1 VITELER
8 SSAERIGDGPRLYL
22 VHNDPLEELLFD
34 RNLVGAGF
42 RRACLRSSRC
52 FIAHL
57 ADELSPD
64 ETAELV
70 ILSKGLTYQLAEA
83 VSAETGHNLPTNL
96 IATSRTAVAHDTAR
110 IEVPYCCFEAPAET
124 LLIGDTVASGETIIT
139 ALRRFLDVH
148 PLRRVFVIS
157 YAGTLVGATR
167 IAEFCADRGIE
178 ATFLYGLAAF
188 GLGDNGFD
196 LSFLHPE
203 TVTRP
208 GYAARAREQF
218 SGRPVSAVGWDF
230 GSQSMAPRKYRHLTW
245 VESQVWGLTGA
256 ECLKVAE
263 APDDWSDLVHE
274 RAAYEHA
281 LLTGE
286 AGSAGSFDQYR
297 GR

>member
-1 VITELER
+1 MITELER
-8 SSAERIGDGPRLYL
+8 SSAELIRDDPRLYL
-22 VHNDPLEELLFD
+22 VHNDALESLLFD
-34 RNLVGAGF
+34 RNLMGTGF
-42 RRACLRSSRC
+42 RAACLRSSRW

-57 ADELSPD
+57 ADEYRPE

-70 ILSKGLTYQLAEA
+70 ILSKGLAYRLAEA
-83 VSAETGHNLPTNL
+83 VPAETGHNLPTNL

-148 PLRRVFVIS
+148 PLRRVFVLS
-157 YAGTLVGATR
+157 YAGTLAGATR
-167 IAEFCADRGIE
+167 IAEFCTNRGIE

-196 LSFLHPE
+196 LSFLHPD
-203 TVTRP
+203 TVTRAH
-208 GYAARAREQF
+208 YVERAREQF

-230 GSQSMAPRKYRHLTW
+230 GSQSMAPRKYRHLSW
-245 VESQVWGLTGA
+245 VESEIWNLTGA
-256 ECLKVAE
+256 DCFEVAE
-263 APDDWSDLVHE
+263 PPGDWSELAHE

-281 LLTGE
+281 LPHV
-286 AGSAGSFDQYR
+286 SARTDT
-297 GR
+297 

>member
-1 VITELER
+1 MITELER
-8 SSAERIGDGPRLYL
+8 SSAELVGDDPRLYL
-22 VHNDPLEELLFD
+22 VHNEALEDLLFD
-34 RNLVGAGF
+34 RNLMGAGF
-42 RRACLRSSRC
+42 RAACLRSSRW

-57 ADELSPD
+57 ADEYLSE

-70 ILSKGLTYQLAEA
+70 ILSKGLAYQLAEA

-110 IEVPYCCFEAPAET
+110 IDVPYCCFEAPAET

-167 IAEFCADRGIE
+167 IAEFCTSQGIE

-196 LSFLHPE
+196 LSFLHPD
-203 TVTRP
+203 TITRAR
-208 GYAARAREQF
+208 YAERAREQF
-218 SGRPVSAVGWDF
+218 AGRPVSAVGWDF
-230 GSQSMAPRKYRHLTW
+230 GSQAMAPRKYRHLSW
-245 VESQVWGLTGA
+245 VESEIWDLTG
-256 ECLKVAE
+256 EDCFKVAE
-263 APDDWSDLVHE
+263 APGDWSELAHE

-281 LLTGE
+281 L
-286 AGSAGSFDQYR
+286 
-297 GR
+297 GRLPVRTDP

>member
-1 VITELER
+1 MITELER
-8 SSAERIGDGPRLYL
+8 SSAERIGDGSPRLYL

-34 RNLVGAGF
+34 RNLVGAEF
-42 RRACLRSSRC
+42 RRTCLRSSRC

-96 IATSRTAVAHDTAR
+96 IATSRTAVAHGTAR

-148 PLRRVFVIS
+148 PLQRVFVIS

-167 IAEFCADRGIE
+167 IAEFCAGRGIE

-203 TVTRP
+203 TVTRAR
-208 GYAARAREQF
+208 YAERAREQF

-230 GSQSMAPRKYRHLTW
+230 GSQSMAPLKYRHLTW
-245 VESQVWGLTGA
+245 VESQVWDLSDA
-256 ECLKVAE
+256 DCLKVAE
-263 APDDWSDLVHE
+263 APDDWSELAHE

-281 LLTGE
+281 LLTDGLGD
-286 AGSAGSFDQYR
+286 AGSPPLTAR
-297 GR
+297 